1 MKYTAEIKRK
11 KKAQIESVEVQIA
24 ENVLH
29 RDEAVSS
36 ETIRHYDDKVKYLQ
50 LELDDINQSQNNLSR
65 QYNTAQKYYFSERSS
80 RYFLKKKFCTKNA
93 IKVLVNSQGE
103 QVRSDCQILQEGF
116 KFYSTLY
123 RKPAHQ
129 DAFNTG
135 LLAKFLNKIPG
146 DRIPLS
152 AHTTLDKPFT
162 RAELFNALKAMKKN
176 TSPGTDGI
184 TMNFYLTFWPLL
196 GEMVF
201 NSLMD
206 AQRTGKMSISQR
218 RGLIRLIPKEGKN
231 MLNIANWQPITLL
244 NVDFKILTKALALC
258 LGQILPD
265 LLHNDQKG
273 FVRGCYSG
281 ENILDVY
288 AMIQNAQNDDQEYA
302 LLMLDIEKAFD
313 SISLHFLE
321 EVLFAFGVPPSFIHW
336 IQILYQG
343 KELRLVNNGHA
354 LDPITPLR
362 GSAQGCSLSLL
373 LFVMVMEALALSIRA
388 NANIQGFQIG
398 DFHKKIA
405 MLADD
410 TLLALKGN
418 HTSFEAALQTLQ
430 EFAILSNLKINEVKS
445 VVIPLNMAQQ
455 TQEQLWAIAPFKWLQ
470 EPSFT
475 YHGIDIELRPN
486 AHLNRLSHVLP
497 AIQRKLVE
505 CDNPAHTLIGRI
517 LVVKSLIAS
526 KLV

>member
-1 MKYTAEIKRK
+1 MQNERVIWCGDFNVVLDEQLDLNKPAPRWRTMALRALMDDWELTDTWRALHPTEKRFSCYSKSTGTLSRLDLILASPSFLTHLLDVDIGISYQSDHSPVVLQFTLNENERGRGFWRMPDYVISDPEFQARVAAEVKTISICNLEATPNLLWDTVKASIRGVALKYTAEIKRN

-50 LELDDINQSQNNLSR
+50 LELDDIYQSQNNLSR

-103 QVRSDCQILQEGF
+103 QVRSDRQILQEGF

-123 RKPAHQ
+123 RKPAHH

-152 AHTTLDKPFT
+152 AHTMLDKPFT
-162 RAELFNALKAMKKN
+162 RVELFNALKAMKKN

-184 TMNFYLTFWPLL
+184 TVNFYLTFWPLL

-218 RGLIRLIPKEGKN
+218 RGLIWLIPKEGKN
-231 MLNIANWQPITLL
+231 MLNIANWRPITLL
-244 NVDFKILTKALALC
+244 NVDFKILTKALALR

-273 FVRGCYSG
+273 FVRGRYSG

-288 AMIQNAQNDDQEYA
+288 AMIQKAQNDDQEYA

-313 SISLHFLE
+313 SILLHFLE
-321 EVLFAFGVPPSFIHW
+321 EVLFAFGVPPRSSIGYESFI
-336 IQILYQG
+336 
-343 KELRLVNNGHA
+343 KAKN
-354 LDPITPLR
+354 
-362 GSAQGCSLSLL
+362 
-373 LFVMVMEALALSIRA
+373 
-388 NANIQGFQIG
+388 
-398 DFHKKIA
+398 
-405 MLADD
+405 
-410 TLLALKGN
+410 
-418 HTSFEAALQTLQ
+418 
-430 EFAILSNLKINEVKS
+430 
-445 VVIPLNMAQQ
+445 
-455 TQEQLWAIAPFKWLQ
+455 
-470 EPSFT
+470 
-475 YHGIDIELRPN
+475 
-486 AHLNRLSHVLP
+486 
-497 AIQRKLVE
+497 
-505 CDNPAHTLIGRI
+505 
-517 LVVKSLIAS
+517 
-526 KLV
+526 